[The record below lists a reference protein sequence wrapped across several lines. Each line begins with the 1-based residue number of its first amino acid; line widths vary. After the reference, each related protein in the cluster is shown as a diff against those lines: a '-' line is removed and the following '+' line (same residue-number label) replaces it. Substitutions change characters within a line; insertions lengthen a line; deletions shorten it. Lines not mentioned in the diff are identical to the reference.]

1 MINEEQK
8 RGENSCD
15 DPREMN
21 VKFGKRLGLRFR
33 SLRTRLAV
41 GALFGV
47 LLVLWATTLVLGY
60 FLREEMQATLSAQQF
75 SVVTLLADEVDR
87 SVSERMRALKAVAAG
102 IDATK
107 LTRVELLDAE
117 LRHQEVLH
125 TLFNWGVL
133 VTDRSGM
140 ALVSLPDVLGRRGVN
155 YLDVEAVRETLEGG
169 RSVVGAALIGK
180 TTHQPVV
187 PMIVPIRG
195 ANGEVI
201 GSVIGLTN
209 LALPNFLDEIGANRF
224 GREGG
229 YLLTDPRQR
238 IFIAATD
245 KSRVMKPGPPP
256 GLNPVYDRYLAGYEG
271 SGLAR
276 SSRGVVELSSSRRVP
291 SAGWLMQ
298 AVLPAEEAFAPIYR
312 LQWRVL
318 GVSMVLT
325 VLAGTVAWW
334 WLRRQLQPLGEAAE
348 LLGRMRDG
356 VIPRQPLP
364 VRRDDEIGELAGA
377 FNGLLSAIL
386 EGESRAAE
394 HTFNQ
399 RLRGIVAQI
408 PGLVFQYRVGP
419 DGAHSLP
426 FASDAIRDL
435 CGVEPAALTGCA
447 AALHALIHPDDLPG
461 FMAALRESAAHLAP
475 WRMECRLNHPRR
487 GVRWM
492 RIDALP
498 EAGEGGVVT
507 WQGFATDITAA
518 KETESELRIAAA
530 TFETQEGIFITD
542 VNKRIVRVNQAFTA
556 MTGYSAA
563 EAIGQTP
570 RLLRSGRHSTEF
582 YRHLYE
588 GLARDG
594 FWQGEI
600 WNRRKSGEVF
610 VEWVTISAV
619 RDGRGQVTHYVAA
632 FSDITER
639 RKAEEKIHQLAFYD
653 PLTQLPNR
661 RLFHDRLDQALA
673 ASARTRS
680 HGALMFLD
688 LDGFKGLN
696 DSYGHV
702 IGDELLVEV
711 AHRLTRSVRETD
723 TVARLGGDEFV
734 VILENLDEAGC
745 DAAARVAE
753 KLRQVLA
760 EPYRLSVPGI
770 GADVTHRCSASIG
783 VCPFLGHAETRDELI
798 KRADIAM
805 YQAKAAGRNA
815 IRFYTESPG

>member
-1 MINEEQK
+1 
-8 RGENSCD
+8 
-15 DPREMN
+15 
-21 VKFGKRLGLRFR
+21 
-33 SLRTRLAV
+33 
-41 GALFGV
+41 
-47 LLVLWATTLVLGY
+47 
-60 FLREEMQATLSAQQF
+60 
-75 SVVTLLADEVDR
+75 
-87 SVSERMRALKAVAAG
+87 
-102 IDATK
+102 
-107 LTRVELLDAE
+107 
-117 LRHQEVLH
+117 
-125 TLFNWGVL
+125 
-133 VTDRSGM
+133 
-140 ALVSLPDVLGRRGVN
+140 
-155 YLDVEAVRETLEGG
+155 
-169 RSVVGAALIGK
+169 
-180 TTHQPVV
+180 
-187 PMIVPIRG
+187 
-195 ANGEVI
+195 
-201 GSVIGLTN
+201 SVIGLTN

-498 EAGEGGVVT
+498 EAGEG
-507 WQGFATDITAA
+507 
-518 KETESELRIAAA
+518 
-530 TFETQEGIFITD
+530 
-542 VNKRIVRVNQAFTA
+542 
-556 MTGYSAA
+556 
-563 EAIGQTP
+563 
-570 RLLRSGRHSTEF
+570 
-582 YRHLYE
+582 
-588 GLARDG
+588 
-594 FWQGEI
+594 
-600 WNRRKSGEVF
+600 
-610 VEWVTISAV
+610 
-619 RDGRGQVTHYVAA
+619 
-632 FSDITER
+632 
-639 RKAEEKIHQLAFYD
+639 
-653 PLTQLPNR
+653 
-661 RLFHDRLDQALA
+661 
-673 ASARTRS
+673 
-680 HGALMFLD
+680 
-688 LDGFKGLN
+688 
-696 DSYGHV
+696 
-702 IGDELLVEV
+702 
-711 AHRLTRSVRETD
+711 
-723 TVARLGGDEFV
+723 
-734 VILENLDEAGC
+734 
-745 DAAARVAE
+745 
-753 KLRQVLA
+753 
-760 EPYRLSVPGI
+760 
-770 GADVTHRCSASIG
+770 
-783 VCPFLGHAETRDELI
+783 
-798 KRADIAM
+798 
-805 YQAKAAGRNA
+805 
-815 IRFYTESPG
+815 